1 MARARNPAHRS
12 ALLDAATRVIASEGL
27 GASTASIARQ
37 AGVSAGTLFVY
48 FETKTVLVNELY
60 VVLKSAMGRA
70 ATDKLRE
77 GAEPRDQLRA
87 MWDGWIG
94 WAVQDPARRRALAH
108 LAVAEDL
115 SPESRRAAQAAF
127 SGTSEVLEPILA
139 GGPMRQAPPRLVS
152 SLMSAIAD
160 ATIDDLIAHPDPT
173 GNRSSLAFEAMWRAL
188 ALDHAEDGP
197 GDRTSPR
204 RPHDHRAHR

>member
-27 GASTASIARQ
+27 GASTASIARE

-94 WAVQDPARRRALAH
+94 WAVQDPTRRRALAH

-115 SPESRRAAQAAF
+115 SPESRRAAQAAL
-127 SGTSEVLEPILA
+127 S
-139 GGPMRQAPPRLVS
+139 
-152 SLMSAIAD
+152 
-160 ATIDDLIAHPDPT
+160 
-173 GNRSSLAFEAMWRAL
+173 
-188 ALDHAEDGP
+188 
-197 GDRTSPR
+197 
-204 RPHDHRAHR
+204 